1 MRDSIHLG
9 TIRGIPI
16 GMHWSVLLIA
26 GLILWGLAT
35 EGLPTLH
42 EGHSSLEYWI
52 AATLVTVAF
61 FACLLLHELGHALVA
76 VRLGTGV
83 SGITLW
89 LFGGVS
95 KLSSDNPSAGAELK
109 IGIAGPLV
117 SLGLGVAFLAAAAG
131 LEVLAPSALAVTA
144 LAWLGVI
151 NLVLGVFNLLPAYPL
166 DGGRVLRAALWAASH
181 DRLRATE
188 QAAAIGAV
196 VAYAMVAAGL
206 AMVLVGLWINGIWFA
221 LIGWFVRSAGRNE
234 AAMVRR
240 AEEER
245 RGPIGPTPLR
255 GPELRDALG
264 GAGS

>member
-1 MRDSIHLG
+1 MRDSLHLG
-9 TIRGIPI
+9 SVRGIPI
-16 GMHWSVLLIA
+16 GMHWSVLVIA
-26 GLILWGLAT
+26 GLIWWGLAT
-35 EGLPTLH
+35 EGLPSLH
-42 EGHSSLEYWI
+42 EGHGAAEYWI
-52 AATLVTVAF
+52 AATAVTVAF

-83 SGITLW
+83 AGITLW

-95 KLSSDNPSAGAELK
+95 KLSSDNPTAAAELK

-117 SLGLGVAFLAAAAG
+117 SLGLGVVFLAAGAG
-131 LEVLAPSALAVTA
+131 VEVLAPSALAVTA

-166 DGGRVLRAALWAASH
+166 DGGRVLRAALWATSH

-188 QAAAIGAV
+188 QAAAVGAV
-196 VAYAMVAAGL
+196 VAYLLVAAGL
-206 AMVLVGLWINGIWFA
+206 VMVALGLWVNGIWFA

-234 AAMVRR
+234 AAMVRQDEQR
-240 AEEER
+240 R
-245 RGPIGPTPLR
+245 HGPRGPAPLH
-255 GPELRDALG
+255 GADLRRALG